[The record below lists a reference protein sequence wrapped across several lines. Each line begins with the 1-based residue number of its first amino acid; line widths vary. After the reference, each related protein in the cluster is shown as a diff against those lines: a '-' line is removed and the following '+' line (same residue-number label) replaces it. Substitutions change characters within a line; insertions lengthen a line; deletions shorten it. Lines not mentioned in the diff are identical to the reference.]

1 LRGEVRITNGATVRW
16 RENIE
21 RKKESEYEER
31 ERERVRYSV
40 N

>member
-21 RKKESEYEER
+21 KKKVKIKKEKER
-31 ERERVRYSV
+31 R
-40 N
+40 